1 MGSLVRLSESHLLC
15 LTLVLLRV
23 TIQTMHLS
31 IAIVVLRYIV
41 GGKLLLT
48 VCARRFDSFIV
59 QTEA

>member
-1 MGSLVRLSESHLLC
+1 MSESHLLC

-31 IAIVVLRYIV
+31 IAIVVLRCIV
-41 GGKLLLT
+41 GEKLLSA

-59 QTEA
+59 QTDA